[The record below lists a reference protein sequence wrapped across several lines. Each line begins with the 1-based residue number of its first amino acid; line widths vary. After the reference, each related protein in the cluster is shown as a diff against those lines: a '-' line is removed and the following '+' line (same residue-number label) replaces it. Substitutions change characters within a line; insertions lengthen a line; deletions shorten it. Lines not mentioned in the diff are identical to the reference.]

1 MPSLAFIH
9 EWLTVPGGSE
19 RVLDAASALYPEA
32 PIYTLVYD
40 EGSHAG
46 WQLENHPIH
55 TSFLQR
61 LPGARGHYK
70 RYLPLMPLAV
80 EQFDLRA
87 YDVLISSS
95 HAVAKGILT
104 RPDQLH
110 ISYTHTPMRYAW
122 DMYQEYLAGSGLK
135 RGVRSTVAR
144 LILHY
149 LRLWDTSAA
158 DRVDVYVSNSAYV
171 ARRIWKTYRRRAQ
184 VLHPPVDVDRFQPAG
199 RREDFY
205 LTVSRLVPYKRV
217 DLIVQAFNRLGLP
230 LVVIGGGPGLESI
243 HRLAGGEVEVLGQQD
258 DPVVADYMSR
268 CKAFVYA
275 AEEDFGITPVEA
287 MAAGAPVIAFGE
299 GGVTESVVDG
309 ETGLFFHEQS
319 SEGIVQAVRTFEGAS
334 PRFPPERLSAHAQ
347 RFSKAA
353 FQDSFRRLV
362 GRAWQYFSQDPTQRF
377 DELHL

>member
-9 EWLTVPGGSE
+9 EWLTIPGGSE

-40 EGSHAG
+40 KGSHAG
-46 WQLENHPIH
+46 WQLENHPIR

-61 LPGARGHYK
+61 LPGARRGYK

-87 YDVLISSS
+87 YDLLISSS
-95 HAVAKGILT
+95 HAVAKGVLT

-122 DMYQEYLAGSGLK
+122 DMYHEYLSGSGLG
-135 RGVRSTVAR
+135 RGVRGAVAR
-144 LILHY
+144 LVLHY
-149 LRLWDTSAA
+149 LRIWDSSAA
-158 DRVDVYVSNSAYV
+158 DRVDVYISNSAYV

-184 VLHPPVDVDRFQPAG
+184 VLHPPVDVERFQPAD

-217 DLIVQAFNRLGLP
+217 DLIVEAFNRLGLP
-230 LVVIGGGPGLESI
+230 LVVIGGGPGLEAI
-243 HRLAGGEVEVLGQQD
+243 RRQAGPGVEVLGQQD
-258 DPVVADYMSR
+258 DPTVAGYMGR

-275 AEEDFGITPVEA
+275 AQEDFGITPVEA
-287 MAAGAPVIAFGE
+287 MASGAPVIAFGE
-299 GGVTESVVDG
+299 GGVTESVVEG
-309 ETGLFFHEQS
+309 ETGLFFHDQS
-319 SEGIVQAVRTFEGAS
+319 SQGIVDAVRSFEGSS
-334 PRFPPERLSAHAQ
+334 PRFSPERLSARAR
-347 RFSKAA
+347 RFSKSA
-353 FQDSFRRLV
+353 FQDRFQRLV

-377 DELHL
+377 DDVHL